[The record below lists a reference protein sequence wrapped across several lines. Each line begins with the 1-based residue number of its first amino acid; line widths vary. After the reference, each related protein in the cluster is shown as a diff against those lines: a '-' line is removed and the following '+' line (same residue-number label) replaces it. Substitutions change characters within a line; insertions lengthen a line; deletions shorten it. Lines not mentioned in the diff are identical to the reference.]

1 MTFVT
6 DVTQRLTELM
16 RTARCSRIRGPGNFK
31 QPMAVP
37 LLEFRCRIYPVLY
50 LWKSGEVYYNLFAR
64 ASAPSFVHLPPVL
77 VNTDEALETLKNCWC
92 QRPSRC

>member
-16 RTARCSRIRGPGNFK
+16 RTARCSRIRCPGNFK

-37 LLEFRCRIYPVLY
+37 LLEFRCHIYLALY
-50 LWKSGEVYYNLFAR
+50 LWKSGEVYCNLFAR
-64 ASAPSFVHLPPVL
+64 ASALNFVHCLQCL
-77 VNTDEALETLKNCWC
+77 
-92 QRPSRC
+92 